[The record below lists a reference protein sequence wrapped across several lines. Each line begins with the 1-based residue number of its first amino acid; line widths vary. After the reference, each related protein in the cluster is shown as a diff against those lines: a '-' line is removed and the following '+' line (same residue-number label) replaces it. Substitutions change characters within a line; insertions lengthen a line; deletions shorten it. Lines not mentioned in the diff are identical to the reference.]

1 MERVE
6 EVVAVYIEQ
15 QPEEAVSMAL
25 EGGGRGLLVSAVVPA
40 CVSAFN
46 LFPSDL
52 FSFCFGGKLKQRH
65 HTVENPGRPAPGE
78 VCSPAAPVF
87 FPPCL
92 LVWQQ
97 KM

>member
-1 MERVE
+1 VE

-40 CVSAFN
+40 
-46 LFPSDL
+46 DL

-87 FPPCL
+87 SPL
-92 LVWQQ
+92 SAGVAT

>member
-40 CVSAFN
+40 
-46 LFPSDL
+46 DL

-65 HTVENPGRPAPGE
+65 HTVENPGRDGLHRAKFAARLHQFF
-78 VCSPAAPVF
+78 SPLSAGVAT
-87 FPPCL
+87 
-92 LVWQQ
+92 